1 MSCPIEVE
9 AEGSVAV
16 EVRGDGT
23 VAYRMG
29 WWRQAKAVP
38 DLIDLEVVAP
48 EGWQVVS
55 VTTTGGDARVPLFGA
70 AGSGPL
76 TIGRRPDGAV
86 VSGSVGSGVD
96 VEVVLRR
103 R

>member
-1 MSCPIEVE
+1 MSCPVEVE
-9 AEGSVAV
+9 AEGSVAL
-16 EVRGDGT
+16 EVRGDGS
-23 VAYRMG
+23 VVYRMG

-55 VTTTGGDARVPLFGA
+55 VTTSGGARVLLFGP
-70 AGSGPL
+70 AGSAPL

-86 VSGSVGSGVD
+86 VSVSIGSGVD
-96 VEVVLRR
+96 LEVVLRGR
-103 R
+103 